1 MAAASFRRVRFRAG
15 QVRRHGRW
23 LAALFAWA
31 LAPLSGA
38 EGPRLPAWR
47 ERMAGIEPRGH
58 VAHRAVN
65 PPVIDGRIDDPA
77 WMAAP
82 WTADFVDIE
91 GDVKPRPSLRTRAKI
106 LWDERFL
113 YVAAELEEQHLWG
126 KLTEHDAVIFQDPD
140 FEVFLDPDGDTHGY
154 YEFEINAL
162 NTGWDLFL
170 PKPYIDGGKARNE
183 WEIPGLRTAVHLR
196 GTLNDPRDTDIGW
209 TVEMAFPWA
218 AFRPPGSGSG
228 AVAPAPADG
237 DIWRM
242 NFSRVQWQVVTS
254 SGRYEKVPNTP
265 EDNWVWS
272 PQGVI
277 DMHRPEMWGRVL
289 FSGKP
294 ASVAVVL
301 PPVPGSDARRR
312 AVELYYAQLDH
323 RRAQGRWGQTLDE
336 LKWSASAGVPAPE
349 LQATADGY
357 RFAVPFREAERT
369 GRWVIRQDRGLT
381 LEVRN

>member
-1 MAAASFRRVRFRAG
+1 MVGISPAEYVAQWASTPV
-15 QVRRHGRW
+15 
-23 LAALFAWA
+23 
-31 LAPLSGA
+31 
-38 EGPRLPAWR
+38 
-47 ERMAGIEPRGH
+47 
-58 VAHRAVN
+58 
-65 PPVIDGRIDDPA
+65 VIDGRLDEPA
-77 WMAAP
+77 WASAP

-91 GDVKPRPSLRTRAKI
+91 GDARPRPSLRTRAKI
-106 LWDERFL
+106 LWDERYL
-113 YVAAELEEQHLWG
+113 YIAAELEEPHLWA
-126 KLTEHDAVIFQDPD
+126 KLTEHDSVIFQDPD

-170 PKPYIDGGKARNE
+170 PKPYIDGGKARND
-183 WEIPGLRTAVHLR
+183 WEIPELRTAVHLR

-242 NFSRVQWQVVTS
+242 NFSRVQWQVVKS

-272 PQGVI
+272 PQGVV

-294 ASVAVVL
+294 ASFAVVL
-301 PPVPGSDARRR
+301 PPVPGADARRL
-312 AVELYYAQLDH
+312 ALDLYYAQLDH
-323 RRAQGRWGQTLDE
+323 RRAHGRWSVALAD
-336 LKWSASAGVPAPE
+336 LKWNPPGDGRGSE
-349 LQATADGY
+349 LRVTDEGY
-357 RFAVPFREAERT
+357 EYSVPFVSG
-369 GRWVIRQDRGLT
+369 GRKGAWTIRQDRRLT
-381 LEVRN
+381 LE